1 MSLLPWREIFPSL
14 FICLFILR
22 LRGSYLTIFEQGY
35 ILTFVLIT
43 CCTVDKE
50 KTKCRNVQFFNTF
63 NIFKLK
69 ISEKTWQWEGV
80 MHHAIAACCLYFDI
94 FTQNVPVVWSITL
107 NLQGSICILLL
118 LISYIIFCVENA
130 YFAYACQD
138 TPTHWRKFVR
148 PKVVFLPK
156 YKLKGGVGT
165 RPFKISLSPCD
176 ELSQKKC

>member
-1 MSLLPWREIFPSL
+1 M
-14 FICLFILR
+14 
-22 LRGSYLTIFEQGY
+22 QK
-35 ILTFVLIT
+35 
-43 CCTVDKE
+43 CTL
-50 KTKCRNVQFFNTF
+50 FNTF

-156 YKLKGGVGT
+156 YKLKRGGGELDHSKFPCLLVT
-165 RPFKISLSPCD
+165 NSVKKNVKIWLTVF
-176 ELSQKKC
+176 